1 MILKRLNRTALDDAR
16 QSSASGTE
24 AETIQRFRAK
34 IGAIREGHSKLVDK
48 PLLAATARMLHAGA
62 GKTAGRLVS
71 FGLRNRSKKIFE
83 QTSPF
88 VEGGS
93 MLLDLG
99 CGDGKVGEM
108 FVQEHG
114 CKVTL
119 MDIMDYQKTAL
130 PFHKYNG
137 RETRFIDDQFEHVLL
152 VTVLHHSDDPIA
164 VMSEAL
170 RIASKSVIVIESVYF
185 NDMHRV
191 FNSFFDWFY
200 NRVLNNPDVN
210 VPLNFLPPKAWVS
223 LFGELGGRTT
233 HMEHFGIDMP
243 VVPEWHTLYVI
254 EKKQD

>member
-1 MILKRLNRTALDDAR
+1 MILKRLNRTALDSAR
-16 QSSASGTE
+16 KESAGQ
-24 AETIQRFRAK
+24 AETIRRFRAK
-34 IGAIREGHSKLVDK
+34 VDAISSGHPKLVDHH
-48 PLLAATARMLHAGA
+48 LLAAAARELNKGI
-62 GKTAGRLVS
+62 GRTAGRLVS

-88 VEGGS
+88 VGRER

-99 CGDGKVGEM
+99 CGDGKVGEL
-108 FVQEHG
+108 FAQNHG
-114 CKVTL
+114 CRVTL
-119 MDIMDYQKTAL
+119 MDVMNYNKTNL

-170 RIASKSVIVIESVYF
+170 RVASKSVVVIESVYF
-185 NDMHRV
+185 NEVHRA

-200 NRVLNNPDVN
+200 NRVLNDPNVN

-243 VVPEWHTLYVI
+243 VVPEWHTLYVV
-254 EKKQD
+254 EKMQK